1 MVIAGR
7 YRLEREI
14 ARGGM
19 GAVWLGRDELL
30 GRTVAMKRIGL
41 LPGASGPDL
50 ERATREARLAA
61 ALNHPHVV
69 AVFDQVREGDEHWL
83 VMEYVEGSTL
93 AELIRERGP
102 MTPAQLAPLLRQAA
116 DALAA
121 AHAEGIVHRDVKPS
135 NLLVTPRGQVKIT
148 DFGIARM
155 QADPSLTQTGL
166 VTGSPAYLA
175 PEVAS
180 GRRAQA
186 PADVWALGATCF
198 HALAGHPPYDV
209 GENVIGALYRIVHE
223 DPPRLEDAGW
233 LGPLLEA
240 TMVTDPAARWTMAQV
255 ADYLARGQGGR
266 PPLARAAAGAGATRQ
281 VPASPPPAAAVA
293 DPGPDVVATVVQQP
307 PARRSRRWLWI
318 ALVVAVL
325 AILTAFALPG
335 LLDGGDPANSGA
347 EPSPSET
354 TSETTEAEEDQGPTA
369 EQIEDF
375 ITEYLRLV
383 TSDRDKAWGMLT
395 PAFQS
400 ASNGRS
406 SYDAWWSQ
414 WDSATPSNIKAD
426 PDGLTVSYTVKYTDA
441 DGRTQTDNVSLFL
454 EYADDTLRIAGE
466 A

>member
-69 AVFDQVREGDEHWL
+69 AVFDQVREGDDHWL

-93 AELIRERGP
+93 GQLIRDRGP
-102 MTPAQLAPLLRQAA
+102 LTPAQVAPLLRQAA

-135 NLLVTPRGQVKIT
+135 NLLVTPQGQVKIT

-223 DPPRLEDAGW
+223 DPPRLSDAGW
-233 LGPLLEA
+233 LGPLLDA
-240 TMVTDPAARWTMAQV
+240 TMVTDPAGRWTMAQV
-255 ADYLARGQGGR
+255 ADYLAQGPGGR
-266 PPLARAAAGAGATRQ
+266 PPLARAATAGGVAGAA
-281 VPASPPPAAAVA
+281 VPSPSS
-293 DPGPDVVATVVQQP
+293 GPDTVATVVQPQP
-307 PARRSRRWLWI
+307 AQRSRRWLWV

-325 AILTAFALPG
+325 ALLVAFALPR
-335 LLDGGDPANSGA
+335 LLDAIGTNAEA
-347 EPSPSET
+347 EPPPVDT
-354 TSETTEAEEDQGPTA
+354 TSDTVEPEDEGPTA
-369 EQIEDF
+369 KQIEDF
-375 ITEYLRLV
+375 IEEYLRLV
-383 TSDRDKAWGMLT
+383 TTDRDASWQMLT

-400 ASNGRS
+400 ASGGRT
-406 SYDAWWSQ
+406 SYEGWWSQ
-414 WDSATPSNIKAD
+414 WASATPSNISPD
-426 PDGLTVSYTVKYTDA
+426 PEALTVDYDVEYRSSS
-441 DGRTQTDNVSLFL
+441 GETQSDRVSLFL
-454 EYADDTLRIAGE
+454 EYSDDTLRISGE
-466 A
+466 R